1 MSERKDTPHKIAN
14 ALRAIGGKEYPRKFT
29 SAVILAAGSSTR
41 MGEGSTKQFLE
52 LDGMPIVARTVIE
65 FDKAECINEII
76 LVAKAD
82 EIPLYADFSEKY
94 GITKP
99 FSVIEGGETR
109 QDSARNG
116 QDAVSKKAKFVCIH
130 DAARCLI
137 TPELIVRACRGA
149 YLHGAAALAIKAV
162 DTVKIVDKN
171 IYIDSTPERKFT
183 YQAQTPQVF
192 SVNAYRA
199 ASYVA
204 KEEGFEATDDC
215 MLLEHIKIPVKLI
228 EGSRENIKITE
239 PVDLVF
245 ARAILEAR
253 KEAAK

>member
-1 MSERKDTPHKIAN
+1 MSERTDKPHKIAN
-14 ALRAIGGKEYPRKFT
+14 VLRAIGGKEYPRKFT
-29 SAVILAAGSSTR
+29 SAIILAAGSSTR

-52 LDGMPIVARTVIE
+52 LEGIPIVARTVKA
-65 FDKAECINEII
+65 FDAAESVNEII
-76 LVAKAD
+76 VVAKQD
-82 EIPLYADFSEKY
+82 EISMYDNFCQKY

-99 FSVIEGGETR
+99 FSVVAGGNTR
-109 QDSARNG
+109 QESARIG

-137 TPELIVRACRGA
+137 TDELIVKVCRGA

-171 IYIDSTPERKFT
+171 VYIDSTPERKFT

-192 SVNAYRA
+192 PVNAYRA
-199 ASYVA
+199 AAYVA
-204 KEEGFEATDDC
+204 KEEGLEVTDDC
-215 MLLEHIKIPVKLI
+215 MLFEHIKIPVKLI

-239 PVDLVF
+239 PIDMVF
-245 ARAILEAR
+245 AKAILESR
-253 KEAAK
+253 KEEK